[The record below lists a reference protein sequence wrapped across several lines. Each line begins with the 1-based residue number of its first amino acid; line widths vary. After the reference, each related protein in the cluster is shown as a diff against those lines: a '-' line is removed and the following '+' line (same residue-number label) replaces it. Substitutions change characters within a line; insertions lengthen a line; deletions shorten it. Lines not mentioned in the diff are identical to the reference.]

1 MSIDL
6 KKKAEEKLIDLS
18 KKATISL
25 TKKGLSD
32 VTARVGLAL
41 DISGSM
47 GQLYRSGMV
56 QNTCERTLGLAMNFD
71 DNGAADVFLFG
82 IKDYAV
88 GEIQSRN
95 FFEFVE
101 REVTSKYKL
110 EPGTQYAGV
119 IRRIV
124 DFYFP
129 GALIEKK
136 TGGGFF
142 GIGGKKE
149 LHLDASKYKKQE
161 PVYILFVTDG
171 NCSDSGDTEAVIQ
184 KASELGIFFQF
195 VGVGNENFSFLKK
208 LDDLK
213 GRFID
218 NANFF
223 AINNLA
229 RTSDEELYDKLL
241 HEFPSWINEA
251 RSKQLIR

>member
-25 TKKGLSD
+25 TKKGLSG

-47 GQLYRSGMV
+47 AQLFRSGIV

-71 DNGAADVFLFG
+71 DNQAADVFLFG
-82 IKDYAV
+82 IKDYSI
-88 GEIQSRN
+88 GEIQSSN
-95 FFEFVE
+95 FYEFVD
-101 REVTSKYKL
+101 REVTRKFQL

-124 DFYFP
+124 EFYFP
-129 GALIEKK
+129 GSMSEKK
-136 TGGGFF
+136 VTGGFF
-142 GIGGKKE
+142 GFGAKKE
-149 LHLDASKYKKQE
+149 LRLDSSKYKHQE

-171 NCSDSGDTEAVIQ
+171 NCSDARETETVIQ
-184 KASELGIFFQF
+184 MASELGIFFQF
-195 VGVGNENFSFLKK
+195 VGVGNENFSFLKR
-208 LDDLK
+208 LDDMQ

-223 AINNLA
+223 AVPNLGS
-229 RTSDEELYDKLL
+229 TSDDELYDKLL